1 LEIGRFASE
10 KRRWR
15 KGFFNWRQGNGAVG
29 GVKRTFDMEEAH
41 LSRLASIVAVSGCV
55 TFSLALLLY
64 HHRNRKQLL
73 LRSLG
78 EKPQRKFKRVLADN
92 SSLPFCH
99 LHPQGENGKLL
110 IILNIAKQQEIL
122 YLLGQVSKLN
132 SGHSIPFF
140 LCVFK
145 RTDSKIGHG
154 FPSWFLQRSIRCLL
168 GLGFKA
174 ETTHQINRY
183 TDGMPLGL
191 MCLFCKL

>member
-10 KRRWR
+10 KRRLR
-15 KGFFNWRQGNGAVG
+15 KGFFNCRQGNGAVG
-29 GVKRTFDMEEAH
+29 RVKKTFDMEEAH

-99 LHPQGENGKLL
+99 LHPQGKNGIL

-140 LCVFK
+140 LYVFR
-145 RTDSKIGHG
+145 RTD
-154 FPSWFLQRSIRCLL
+154 
-168 GLGFKA
+168 
-174 ETTHQINRY
+174 
-183 TDGMPLGL
+183 
-191 MCLFCKL
+191 